1 MHTAATTQ
9 LKDEIVSV
17 IGGSGFIGRH
27 VVAALARSGYRVR
40 VLCRRP
46 DLAYFLQPLG
56 IPGQIA
62 LVQANVRKLASLKS
76 ALAGSHAVMNLVGI
90 IAERGAQTFEAI
102 HVHGAEKAAR
112 AAREAG
118 VDRFIH
124 MSALGADFGS
134 PSRYG
139 RTKAE
144 GERRVR
150 AAMPQA
156 VILRP
161 SVVVGP
167 EDSFFN
173 KFAEMAR
180 FSPVLPLIGGGKT
193 RFQPVYVE
201 DVAKAAVKALED
213 ETLSGKTLELGGPEV
228 WTFRELMEYMLMV
241 IRRRRMLVS
250 VPFGVAKVMAWP
262 AQFLPGPPLTPDQV
276 KMLMRNNVVSDKAR
290 AEGRTLEGIGIE
302 PDGIEAVVPDY
313 LVRYRPAGQFT
324 IVQEALAELSE
335 QEQTA
340 R

>member
-1 MHTAATTQ
+1 MHTVASSK
-9 LKDEIVSV
+9 LRKEIVSV

-27 VVAALARSGYRVR
+27 IVAALARDGYRIR

-62 LVQANVRKLASLKS
+62 LVQANIRNLASLAS
-76 ALAGSHAVMNLVGI
+76 ALEGSDAVMNLVGI

-118 VDRFIH
+118 AQRFVH
-124 MSALGADFGS
+124 LSALGADFGS

-150 AAMPQA
+150 SAFPKAA
-156 VILRP
+156 ILRP

-167 EDSFFN
+167 EDTFFN

-201 DVAKAAVKALED
+201 DVAKAAVRVLED
-213 ETLSGKTLELGGPEV
+213 ASLAGKTLELGGPEV
-228 WTFRELMEYMLMV
+228 WTFRELMEYMLLV

-250 VPFGVAKVMAWP
+250 IPFASAKVMAWP

-276 KMLMRNNVVSDKAR
+276 KMLMRDNIVSAKAQ
-290 AEGRTLEGIGIE
+290 AEGRTLEGIGIA

-324 IVQEALAELSE
+324 IVQEALAELGAE
-335 QEQTA
+335 E
-340 R
+340 RIVH